1 MIKIGTKPITISCV
15 ASLPTEP
22 MEIHVVDVNI
32 QVEESKGRVTFKL
45 IPLAIPHIK
54 IGVQV
59 TLIDII
65 THAYEVFKTPYTILK
80 DTLVTKRPRLDFV
93 SLVKPAKTIGQ
104 QHVDDL
110 VARVEHA
117 LGDSFQRRNLV
128 LNGW

>member
-1 MIKIGTKPITISCV
+1 
-15 ASLPTEP
+15 

-45 IPLAIPHIK
+45 IPLAIPQIK